1 MTKQTSDLNKP
12 QPLTPQAQQTPLHI
26 VHYVWGFH
34 TGGLENGVVN
44 LINHLPAQAYKHSI
58 ICQKGYDPQ
67 FFARIQA
74 PNVAI
79 FDIAKKEGTDI
90 ALFWRL
96 AKLLWRLKADVFHS
110 RNLSTMEGQL
120 VAALLQVPLRVHGE
134 HGWDVG
140 DLGGTNPKYQK
151 LRRLLKG
158 FVHQF
163 VALSSEAEL
172 YLQQK
177 IGVASHN
184 IHRICNG
191 VDLQKF
197 AVQSQTQAQSQTGT
211 TTAAT
216 AQPWQF
222 SSKDFV
228 FGTVGRM
235 AAVKNQQ
242 LLLDAFIELCRRYPE
257 KADVLKLLLVGDGAL
272 RQMLEQKTIAASLQ
286 QAVIF
291 AGNSS
296 NVPLMLS
303 QMQVFVLP
311 SLAEGI
317 SNTLLEAMAAGLPV
331 IASRVGGNPE
341 LIVPEH
347 QHSHLFASN
356 NVGELADCMA
366 LYIKNSERYQEDSA
380 LVKKHCQNNF
390 SLDSMVQKYHGLYQ
404 SVRNKDLI

>member
-1 MTKQTSDLNKP
+1 MTEQTSGVNNK
-12 QPLTPQAQQTPLHI
+12 QPLSQQAHQAPLHI

-44 LINHLPAQAYKHSI
+44 LINHLPAGMYRHSI

-79 FDIAKKEGTDI
+79 YDVAKKEGTDL

-96 AKLLWRLKADVFHS
+96 AKLLRQLKADIFHS

-120 VAALLQVPLRVHGE
+120 VAAALRVPLRLHGE
-134 HGWDVG
+134 HGWDVS

-177 IGVASHN
+177 IGVASGK

-191 VDLQKF
+191 VDLQRF
-197 AVQSQTQAQSQTGT
+197 NTEQSATKNDN
-211 TTAAT
+211 AAPPLQLNS
-216 AQPWQF
+216 A
-222 SSKDFV
+222 DFV

-242 LLLDAFIELCRRYPE
+242 LLLDAFIELYRRYPE
-257 KADVLKLLLVGDGAL
+257 KADVLRLLLVGDGAL
-272 RQMLEQKTIAASLQ
+272 RQTLEQKAIAANLQ

-341 LIVPEH
+341 LVLPEH

-366 LYIKNSERYQEDSA
+366 LYIKNPERYQEDSA

-390 SLDSMVQKYHGLYQ
+390 SLDSMVQRYHGLYQ

>member
-1 MTKQTSDLNKP
+1 MTNQTAGGHNK
-12 QPLTPQAQQTPLHI
+12 QPLSPQAQQAPLHI

-44 LINHLPAQAYKHSI
+44 LINHLPAGSYRHSI
-58 ICQKGYDPQ
+58 ICQKGYDPH

-79 FDIAKKEGTDI
+79 YDIAKKEGTDL

-96 AKLLWRLKADVFHS
+96 AKLLWQLKADIFHS

-120 VAALLQVPLRVHGE
+120 VAALLRVPLRVHGE

-140 DLGGTNPKYQK
+140 DLGGSNLKYQK

-177 IGVASHN
+177 IAVASQK
-184 IHRICNG
+184 IRRICNG
-191 VDLQKF
+191 VDLQRF
-197 AVQSQTQAQSQTGT
+197 AAQTDAT
-211 TTAAT
+211 TTANA
-216 AQPWQF
+216 ALPWQF
-222 SSKDFV
+222 ESSDFV

-235 AAVKNQQ
+235 ATVKNQQ
-242 LLLDAFIELCRRYPE
+242 LLLNAFIELCRRYPE
-257 KADVLKLLLVGDGAL
+257 QASSLRLLLVGDGAL
-272 RQMLEQKTIAASLQ
+272 RQTLEQQALAAKLQ
-286 QAVIF
+286 QAVVF

-303 QMQVFVLP
+303 QMDVFVLP

-347 QHSHLFASN
+347 QHSHLFESN

-366 LYIKNSERYQEDSA
+366 LYIKNPERYQTDSQ

-390 SLDSMVQKYHGLYQ
+390 SLDTMVQRYHQLYQ

>member
-1 MTKQTSDLNKP
+1 MTKQISSMQNK
-12 QPLTPQAQQTPLHI
+12 QVGAPLAQQAPLHI

-34 TGGLENGVVN
+34 TGGLENGLVN
-44 LINHLPAQAYKHSI
+44 LINHLPAGLYQHSI

-79 FDIAKKEGTDI
+79 FDIAKQEGTDV
-90 ALFWRL
+90 ALYWRL
-96 AKLLWRLKADVFHS
+96 AKLLWQLKPDVFHS

-120 VAALLQVPLRVHGE
+120 IAALLRVPLRLHGE

-158 FVHQF
+158 FVHHF

-177 IGVASHN
+177 IGVASHKV
-184 IHRICNG
+184 HRICNG

-197 AVQSQTQAQSQTGT
+197 AAQSQHQTQSDNNT
-211 TTAAT
+211 EAAALPLQSNT
-216 AQPWQF
+216 QQL
-222 SSKDFV
+222 V

-235 AAVKNQQ
+235 ATVKNQQ
-242 LLLDAFIELCRRYPE
+242 LLLSAFIELCRRYPE
-257 KADVLKLLLVGDGAL
+257 KAGSLRLLLVGDGAL
-272 RQMLEQKTIAASLQ
+272 RQSLEQQAIAANMQ

-303 QMQVFVLP
+303 QMHVFVLP

-341 LIVPEH
+341 LVLPEH
-347 QHSHLFASN
+347 QHSHLFESN
-356 NVGELADCMA
+356 NVAELADCMA
-366 LYIKNSERYQEDSA
+366 FYLKNPERYQEDSA

-390 SLDSMVQKYHGLYQ
+390 SLDSMVQKYHRLYQ
-404 SVRNKDLI
+404 LVRNKDLI

>member
-1 MTKQTSDLNKP
+1 MTKQISAVNSKQFLSPQAP
-12 QPLTPQAQQTPLHI
+12 QPPLHI

-44 LINHLPAQAYKHSI
+44 LINHLPAGSYRHSI

-79 FDIAKKEGTDI
+79 YDVAKKEGTDV

-96 AKLLWRLKADVFHS
+96 AKLLWQLKADIFHS

-120 VAALLQVPLRVHGE
+120 VAALLQVPLRLHGE

-140 DLGGTNPKYQK
+140 DLGGSNPKYQK

-177 IGVASHN
+177 IGVAN
-184 IHRICNG
+184 QKIHRICNG

-197 AVQSQTQAQSQTGT
+197 AAQTQTGAT
-211 TTAAT
+211 TDTTAL
-216 AQPWQF
+216 PWQF
-222 SSKDFV
+222 TNANFV

-272 RQMLEQKTIAASLQ
+272 RQSLEQQAIAANMQ

-303 QMQVFVLP
+303 QMDVFVLP

-331 IASRVGGNPE
+331 FASRVGGNPE
-341 LIVPEH
+341 LVLPEH
-347 QHSHLFASN
+347 QHSHLFESN

-366 LYIKNSERYQEDSA
+366 LYIKNPERYQEDSV